1 MAGNFT
7 SGEGSS
13 MMTNL
18 INGLVEKLEDKINQ
32 IIMEKSDVIVYDI
45 LQPQIEKQM
54 ETIFKSASMG
64 MAASKMFTREL
75 FPIYEKT
82 LADFAKFNSF
92 VKGVD
97 ANIKT
102 KIIAFVKEYIESKT
116 EAERNT
122 AIEKFIGELKGISDG
137 KVGKMTEMKG
147 GDLKSFLGNADN
159 KFEAVEGGTPAPNY
173 LIGEPKSISDGIEK
187 IVGGMKKTRE
197 ELKATINESIEND
210 AKGSE
215 ERRKLMSDNPNRR
228 LGDKD
233 DKKMSGGKSK
243 RRKYRKRNKTYKKRR

>member
-1 MAGNFT
+1 
-7 SGEGSS
+7 
-13 MMTNL
+13 MTNL

-122 AIEKFIGELKGISDG
+122 AIEKFIGELKGISEK
-137 KVGKMTEMKG
+137 KVGKMTG

-159 KFEAVEGGTPAPNY
+159 KFEAVEGGTPAPND
-173 LIGEPKSISDGIEK
+173 LSEDPESISDGIEK